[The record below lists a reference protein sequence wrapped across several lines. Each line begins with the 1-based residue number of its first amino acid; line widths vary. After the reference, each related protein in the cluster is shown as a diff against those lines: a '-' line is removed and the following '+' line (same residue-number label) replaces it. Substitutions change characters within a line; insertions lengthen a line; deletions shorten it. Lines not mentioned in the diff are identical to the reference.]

1 MALELRYTYTY
12 MMPKVTRKMPAATA
26 YEALERLSLIL
37 AQLDLHVSQLAPQGV
52 GMGALP
58 ASHEVLSPA
67 ARLA

>member
-1 MALELRYTYTY
+1 MLPGSAPAQAGGGVGGAASGALSQ
-12 MMPKVTRKMPAATA
+12 A
-26 YEALERLSLIL
+26 EALERLSLIL